1 MGTVDMQLA
10 AGENMLL
17 NCGHE
22 CGKRIGYGA
31 DPAGQCGARYLNSLS
46 GVNLRRPEQ
55 RKMIAEPRYD
65 QHEEAVEV
73 RPSHVLSAAMA
84 PVLLQHDRNQY
95 KRTSAD
101 LADDLEALGD
111 VLEPWDIFGEPPQLA
126 GSAKLDGLDPE
137 A

>member
-1 MGTVDMQLA
+1 MGAVDMQLV

-22 CGKRIGYGA
+22 CGKRSGDGA
-31 DPAGQCGARYLNSLS
+31 NPAGQCRARY
-46 GVNLRRPEQ
+46 
-55 RKMIAEPRYD
+55 RKMTAEPRYD
-65 QHEEAVEV
+65 QREEAAEV
-73 RPSHVLSAAMA
+73 RPRHVLSAAMA
-84 PVLLQHDRNQY
+84 PVLLRHDQNQY

-111 VLEPWDIFGEPPQLA
+111 VLEPFGDIFAELPQLA